1 MMMILVFLMAGA
13 IAAFPLYQE
22 KLNDQLAERER
33 IQNID
38 TYTNEGRY
46 LESVYLIQYH
56 QQKQDPIKLFFGV
69 KVFDTES
76 FGLKYF
82 GVGRHIHSDINMII
96 YSTGLVGLL
105 LFIIFF
111 CHYLWIGNSRMD
123 SKSKKLYYPL
133 LFMFLFVLLPG
144 RFIGTFT
151 FGPLLML
158 LISGIKYSNYNKPKL
173 KLVKLKN
180 QVNVSMIKKQLSTS
194 T

>member
-1 MMMILVFLMAGA
+1 
-13 IAAFPLYQE
+13 
-22 KLNDQLAERER
+22 
-33 IQNID
+33 
-38 TYTNEGRY
+38 
-46 LESVYLIQYH
+46 
-56 QQKQDPIKLFFGV
+56 V

-96 YSTGLVGLL
+96 YSTGLVGLM

-144 RFIGTFT
+144 RFIGIFT

-158 LISGIKYSNYNKPKL
+158 LMSGIKYSNYNKPKL

-180 QVNVSMIKKQLSTS
+180 QVNVSIIKKQLSTS